1 MTADQRLSH
10 GVCFQIFNLDGRRWR
25 SLGSGQ
31 HITIGGDMYDG
42 RNQRR
47 AAQPRPQ
54 QGFLPLAA
62 DGNLRESRSVID
74 TDEIELEREWA
85 GLDEGL
91 YLFATDLWRLEGT
104 ASS

>member
-1 MTADQRLSH
+1 MAAA
-10 GVCFQIFNLDGRRWR
+10 GAP
-25 SLGSGQ
+25 SGQ
-31 HITIGGDMYDG
+31 GNTSPSGVICTMDG
-42 RNQRR
+42 IS
-47 AAQPRPQ
+47 AV
-54 QGFLPLAA
+54 PLNPVYNRGSCPSA